1 MRVPSCESHYI
12 KSILCLKPYQ
22 IKMFVLRKIVTLLQ
36 AFAIEKSDRKTRNM
50 SARQDTLVK

>member
-1 MRVPSCESHYI
+1 MRVPSSESQYI

-50 SARQDTLVK
+50 SVRQDTLVK